1 MKQNTTSDY
10 LDNCK
15 SVRLNRLFTAQKHVH
30 REILLKISLLFS
42 GIRFTPEL
50 EEAGKWAL
58 PNYQP
63 YRFNKE
69 ERLGRDEDSVD
80 IPYLMLLDKLLIRVK
95 INNNSPYSILNQ
107 DGDYVIYCDETPLK
121 KIQFQKK
128 PDWFSSKIQD
138 GTPIPKLGLSQH
150 GDMLIVNASP
160 GCEYFLHQDESS
172 GNYRCRFC
180 FYGAP
185 NPKIPTLGQPKT
197 LIKEEDLLR
206 LADAVAI
213 ASKEINHIYLV
224 AGSMADINQ
233 EAERYIQVASAISKA
248 TDDKVNICCGSSAL
262 PKEASLELK
271 KTGVGAV
278 CFNLEIWDK
287 ELWEKI
293 CPGKSKFVGRENW
306 IQGLTDAV
314 DIFGR
319 GNVMSAFVSGVEIM
333 QPYGYSTQQALESSL
348 EGAEFLLQKGVLSL
362 FTLYW
367 PRDTSEFEEKSGSI
381 HDYFLEL
388 SHEYHKLRKQ
398 YNLQI
403 PNKFVCQD
411 CSYMQ
416 LDCDFD
422 YFM

>member
-1 MKQNTTSDY
+1 MIQNKIFDN
-10 LDNCK
+10 LDTCK
-15 SVRLNRLFTAQKHVH
+15 SERLNKLFSTHNH
-30 REILLKISLLFS
+30 ISREILIKISLLFS
-42 GIRFTPEL
+42 GIKFTPEL

-63 YRFNKE
+63 YKFSKE
-69 ERLGRDEDSVD
+69 ERQGRKEDSVD
-80 IPYLMLLDKLLIRVK
+80 IPYLMYMNKLLIRVK
-95 INNNSPYSILNQ
+95 INNYSPYSIISDN
-107 DGDYVIYCDETPLK
+107 GDYVLYCDEEPLVEIK
-121 KIQFQKK
+121 FQEK
-128 PDWFSSKIQD
+128 PNWFSNKIQD
-138 GTPIPKLGLSQH
+138 GTPIPRLGLSQH

-160 GCEYFLHQDESS
+160 GCEYFLHQDAGN

-185 NPKIPTLGQPKT
+185 NPKIPTLGQPET

-206 LADAVAI
+206 LAEAVAI
-213 ASKEINHIYLV
+213 ASKEINHVYLV
-224 AGSMADINQ
+224 AGSMADIEQ
-233 EAERYIQVASAISKA
+233 EAERYIQVASTLNKA
-248 TDDKVNICCGSSAL
+248 TDGKLNICCGSSSL
-262 PKEASLELK
+262 PKEASRELK
-271 KTGVGAV
+271 KQGVGAV

-287 ELWEKI
+287 DLWKKI
-293 CPGKSKFVGRENW
+293 CPGKSKFVGREAW

-314 DIFGR
+314 DVFGH
-319 GNVMSAFVSGVEIM
+319 GNVMSAFVSGIEIM

-348 EGAEFLLQKGVLSL
+348 KGADWLLQRGVISL

-367 PRDTSEFEEKSGSI
+367 PRDTSEFERKSASI

-388 SHEYHKLRKQ
+388 SYEYHKLRKQ
-398 YNLQI
+398 YNLEI
-403 PNKFVCQD
+403 PDKFVCHD

>member
-1 MKQNTTSDY
+1 MKQKTNIPTLSTY
-10 LDNCK
+10 K
-15 SVRLNRLFTAQKHVH
+15 STWLNKVFDVH
-30 REILLKISLLFS
+30 NNISREILIKISLLFS
-42 GIRFTPEL
+42 GIRFTQEL
-50 EEAGKWAL
+50 EDAGKWAL

-63 YRFNKE
+63 YRFSKG
-69 ERLGRDEDSVD
+69 ERLGREEDIVD
-80 IPYLMLLDKLLIRVK
+80 IPYLLLLNKLLIRVK
-95 INNNSPYSILNQ
+95 INNKSPFQILRKNE
-107 DGDYVIYCDETPLK
+107 DYVLYCNEEPIE
-121 KIQFQKK
+121 KIVFQKK
-128 PDWFSSKIQD
+128 PDWFSKKIQD
-138 GTPIPKLGLSQH
+138 GTPIPRLGLSQH

-185 NPKIPTLGQPKT
+185 NPKMPTLGQPET
-197 LIKEEDLLR
+197 LIKEEDLFR
-206 LADAVAI
+206 LAEAVSI

-233 EAERYIQVASAISKA
+233 EAERYIQVASAISRA
-248 TDDKVNICCGSSAL
+248 VDDRVNICCGSSAL

-271 KTGVGAV
+271 KHGVGAV
-278 CFNLEIWDK
+278 CFNLEIWDEK
-287 ELWEKI
+287 LWDKI

-306 IQGLTDAV
+306 IQGLVDAV
-314 DIFGR
+314 DVFGR
-319 GNVMSAFVSGVEIM
+319 GNVMSAFVSGIEIM
-333 QPYGYSTQQALESSL
+333 QPYAHSAQQALKSSL
-348 EGAEFLLQKGVLSL
+348 EGAEFLLQKGVMSL

-367 PRDTSEFEEKSGSI
+367 PRDTSEFEEKSDTI

-388 SHEYHKLRKQ
+388 SNEYHKLRKQ
-398 YNLQI
+398 YDLNI

-422 YFM
+422 CFM

>member
-1 MKQNTTSDY
+1 MKQNTTLYNLSTY
-10 LDNCK
+10 K
-15 SVRLNRLFTAQKHVH
+15 STWLNEIFDTHSNIS
-30 REILLKISLLFS
+30 REILIKISLLFS
-42 GIRFTPEL
+42 GIRFTQEL

-63 YRFNKE
+63 YRFSKE
-69 ERLGRDEDSVD
+69 ERLGREEGSVD
-80 IPYLMLLDKLLIRVK
+80 IPYLLLLNKLLIRVK
-95 INNNSPYSILNQ
+95 INNKSPFQILRKN
-107 DGDYVIYCDETPLK
+107 GDYVLFCDEDPIE
-121 KIQFQKK
+121 KIIFQKK
-128 PDWFSSKIQD
+128 PDWFSKKIQD

-160 GCEYFLHQDESS
+160 GCEYFLHHDEDS

-185 NPKIPTLGQPKT
+185 NPKMPTLGQPKT

-206 LADAVAI
+206 LAEAVAI

-233 EAERYIQVASAISKA
+233 EAERYIQVAGALNKA
-248 TDDKVNICCGSSAL
+248 ADGKLNICCGSSAL
-262 PKEASLELK
+262 PKKASIELK
-271 KTGVGAV
+271 KQGVGAV

-287 ELWEKI
+287 DLWGKI
-293 CPGKSKFVGRENW
+293 CPGKNKFVGRENW
-306 IQGLTDAV
+306 LQGLTDAV
-314 DIFGR
+314 DVFGS
-319 GNVMSAFVSGVEIM
+319 GNVMSAFVSGIEIM

-348 EGAEFLLQKGVLSL
+348 EGAKWLLQRGVLSL

-367 PRDTSEFEEKSGSI
+367 PRDTSEFEKNSGPI

-388 SHEYHKLRKQ
+388 SHEYYKLRKQ
-398 YNLQI
+398 YKLEI

>member
-1 MKQNTTSDY
+1 MTQSKVHGNLNNGKSKY
-10 LDNCK
+10 LNK
-15 SVRLNRLFTAQKHVH
+15 LFEAHNH
-30 REILLKISLLFS
+30 ISREILLKISLLFS

-63 YRFNKE
+63 HRFSKE
-69 ERLGRDEDSVD
+69 EKLGREEDSVN
-80 IPYLMLLDKLLIRVK
+80 IPYLMLLNKLLIRVK
-95 INNNSPYSILNQ
+95 INSNSIYSIKRE
-107 DGDYVIYCDETPLK
+107 GDDYILFCSETAVERVE
-121 KIQFQKK
+121 FQKK
-128 PDWFSSKIQD
+128 PDWFSDKIQD

-160 GCEYFLHQDESS
+160 GCEYFLHTDPDS

-185 NPKIPTLGQPKT
+185 NPKMPSLGQPET

-206 LADAVAI
+206 LAEAVAI

-224 AGSMADINQ
+224 AGSMTDINQ
-233 EAERYIQVASAISKA
+233 EAERYIQVASAITKA
-248 TDDKVNICCGSSAL
+248 VDDRVNICCGSSAL

-271 KTGVGAV
+271 KHGVGAV
-278 CFNLEIWDK
+278 CFNLEIWDE
-287 ELWEKI
+287 ELWDKI

-314 DIFGR
+314 DVFGR
-319 GNVMSAFVSGVEIM
+319 GNVMSAFVSGIEIM
-333 QPYGYSTQQALESSL
+333 QPYAYSTQQALKSSL
-348 EGAEFLLQKGVLSL
+348 EGAEFLLQKGVMSL

-367 PRDTSEFEEKSGSI
+367 PRDASEFEEKSDII

-388 SHEYHKLRKQ
+388 SNEYHKLRKQ
-398 YNLQI
+398 YDLNI

>member
-1 MKQNTTSDY
+1 MTQDNISDN
-10 LDNCK
+10 LNNCK
-15 SVRLNRLFTAQKHVH
+15 SARLNKLFSTQNHIA

-69 ERLGRDEDSVD
+69 ERLERDVDSVD
-80 IPYLMLLDKLLIRVK
+80 IPYLMFLGKLLIRVK
-95 INNNSPYSILNQ
+95 ISSNSPYSVIRKNDDYIL
-107 DGDYVIYCDETPLK
+107 YCDDTPVREVE
-121 KIQFQKK
+121 FQRK
-128 PDWFSSKIQD
+128 PDWYTTKIQD
-138 GTPIPKLGLSQH
+138 GTPIPMLGLSQH

-185 NPKIPTLGQPKT
+185 NPKMPTLGRPET

-206 LADAVAI
+206 LAEAVSI

-233 EAERYIQVASAISKA
+233 EAERYIQVASAITKA
-248 TDDKVNICCGSSAL
+248 VDDRVNICCGSSAL
-262 PKEASLELK
+262 PKDASLELK
-271 KTGVGAV
+271 KHGVGAV
-278 CFNLEIWDK
+278 CFNLEIWDE
-287 ELWEKI
+287 ELWDKI

-314 DIFGR
+314 DVFGR
-319 GNVMSAFVSGVEIM
+319 GNVMSAFVSGIEIM
-333 QPYGYSTQQALESSL
+333 QPYGYTTPEALKSSL
-348 EGAEFLLQKGVLSL
+348 EGAEFLLQKGVMSL

-367 PRDTSEFEEKSGSI
+367 PRDASEFEEKSDII

-388 SHEYHKLRKQ
+388 SNEYHKLRKQ
-398 YNLQI
+398 YDLNI
-403 PNKFVCQD
+403 PNKFVCQN

>member
-1 MKQNTTSDY
+1 MKQDKISVD
-10 LDNCK
+10 LDTGK
-15 SVRLNRLFTAQKHVH
+15 SVCLNELFSTRNHIS

-63 YRFNKE
+63 YRFSKE
-69 ERLGRDEDSVD
+69 ERMGREEDSVD
-80 IPYLMLLDKLLIRVK
+80 IPYLMLVNTLLIRVK
-95 INNNSPYSILNQ
+95 INNNSPYRIIREHEE
-107 DGDYVIYCDETPLK
+107 YVLYCEDTPVE
-121 KIQFQKK
+121 KIKFQKK
-128 PDWFSSKIQD
+128 PDWFSRKIRD
-138 GTPIPKLGLSQH
+138 DTPIPQLGLSQH

-160 GCEYFLHQDESS
+160 GCEYFLHQDEDS

-185 NPKIPTLGQPKT
+185 NPKMPTLGQPEA

-206 LADAVAI
+206 LAEAVAI

-224 AGSMADINQ
+224 AGSMADINR
-233 EAERYIQVASAISKA
+233 EAERYIQVASAISNA
-248 TDDKVNICCGSSAL
+248 TDGKVNICCGSSAL
-262 PKEASLELK
+262 PKEASRELK
-271 KTGVGAV
+271 KLGVGAV
-278 CFNLEIWDK
+278 CFNLEIWDRD
-287 ELWEKI
+287 LWEKI
-293 CPGKSKFVGRENW
+293 CPGKSKFVGRDNW

-314 DIFGR
+314 DVFGR
-319 GNVMSAFVSGVEIM
+319 GNVMSAFVSGIEIM

-348 EGAEFLLQKGVLSL
+348 EGAETLLKKGVLSL

-367 PRDTSEFEEKSGSI
+367 PRDITEFEKKSGPI
-381 HDYFLEL
+381 HDYFLDL
-388 SHEYHKLRKQ
+388 SYEYHKLRKQ
-398 YNLQI
+398 YNLEI